1 MGGRLRAP
9 GSAELAVVCLSKVE
23 LTLFGAPAARGFV
36 SAFCCRWQDAQKEAT
51 HGAKL
56 RQSNFGNVLSWVFDV
71 DCELRILWITQGEPQ
86 KSCSKPVAEK
96 VTESCQQICQ
106 CRPPPPLPPPPP
118 PPPPPR
124 LLAVPTPKSTF
135 CPTEETWWPGLVI
148 IIAVCCATL
157 VFLFVVVIICYKA
170 IK

>member
-1 MGGRLRAP
+1 ML
-9 GSAELAVVCLSKVE
+9 
-23 LTLFGAPAARGFV
+23 
-36 SAFCCRWQDAQKEAT
+36 
-51 HGAKL
+51 L
-56 RQSNFGNVLSWVFDV
+56 RQLLGL
-71 DCELRILWITQGEPQ
+71 LRCCWPSLLLHCALHPLWGSLQITQGEPQ

-96 VTESCQQICQ
+96 FTESCQEICQ
-106 CRPPPPLPPPPP
+106 CRPPPLLPPPPP

-135 CPTEETWWPGLVI
+135 CPTEETWWPGLII

-170 IK
+170 IKRTRTS